1 MLIHVYVLVFA
12 TKHAESRNSWSFGGG
27 GGVETLRRR
36 HYIHYR
42 RSVAG
47 TAPGAASSV
56 FTVVEHDRAL
66 Q

>member
-12 TKHAESRNSWSFGGG
+12 TKHAESRNSWSLG

-42 RSVAG
+42 RSMAG